1 MVIFGGLAKWK
12 ETGVLPAIA
21 NAAVVDVGMWAC
33 GYVDMWICGHVDM
46 WVCGHVDMWIC
57 GYVDMWVCE

>member
-1 MVIFGGLAKWK
+1 MVIFGGLPKWK

-33 GYVDMWICGHVDM
+33 WHVDMWICGHVDM
-46 WVCGHVDMWIC
+46 WIC
-57 GYVDMWVCE
+57 EYVGM